1 MRRSSIGLRSSAALL
16 ALVIGSAAAAQTAEP
31 AADAARDA
39 VAAGAE
45 PSEGNEIVV
54 TGSRIRR
61 DPLNQDSPVITVDQE
76 ALAKT
81 GLSAVADVLQRL
93 PSASGG
99 LNSKVNNSGNLGN
112 PPDGGGVGAGS
123 AEIDLRY
130 LSAKRT
136 LVLVDGLRYVNGTS
150 ASGIPATVD
159 LNSIP
164 ANMIERIEVLQAGAS
179 PLYGSDA
186 IAGVVNVITVAQQ
199 KGLRASAQYGTFR
212 QGDGETQDYQLSY
225 GVKLARTNI
234 VVGGSYVKQN
244 PVRSADRDISLFP
257 NPGQTACSSSQ
268 PGCSSASAN
277 GRFDLRPYFVA
288 VPGLN
293 GNFTIGG
300 SAPDSTPTFAEL
312 RQFAATDRFNFAPF
326 QYILTP
332 SERYGGW
339 VSVKH
344 ELTDNINLR
353 LKGVYNRRN
362 SQNQAAFEPLFLGP
376 DAGNGAGS
384 LFDTLSV
391 DVTNPFNPF
400 GYTLESGLNPDGTSS
415 GRPQN
420 YSFIAR
426 RLIEAGQRTFN
437 QKVNTYSG
445 TATLDG
451 SFDVGAHQWYW
462 DLNAVYGSNKAKQ
475 SFTGNVNAAKVA
487 QALGPLAACVAPCVP
502 LNIFGGNGSIT
513 PAMLAF
519 IGFTERDKSQ
529 QKLQDYSANLSGDL
543 VDLPAGPLAFAVGYE
558 HRFQSASFDPDPIVA
573 AGLSADIP
581 AQPAKG
587 KYNSDEIYAEISVPI
602 LKDQPLAYSLEANG
616 AIRHSNYSISG
627 SSTTYTLTGLWKPV
641 SDFLIRGAYST
652 GFRAPSL
659 GELFGGRSRFDLA
672 ANDPCT
678 SAAGGLFQ
686 TNATVRANCIADGV
700 PASGSYEEDQGGQ
713 LPVITQGNINLKPEK
728 SRNITF
734 GAVFSPASARRNGGN
749 FSAEVNYYDIRV
761 TDAIGAVDPSLTLNN
776 CALLGDA
783 ASCALVVRTANGF
796 VNQIDGTLQN
806 LDSIRTKGVD
816 ATINYRSPLTPI
828 GRLGLTANATFLL
841 KYVLSASNGFVV
853 LNREGTE
860 RGSPDQAFPKVK
872 FNLTGDW
879 SLGDV
884 AASFT
889 ARYIDGVNELKANG
903 TPNRLSSRLYG
914 DVQFI
919 YTPSYL
925 QQRVALTAGVN
936 NVFNNDPP
944 GCFSCSVNNFDAT
957 TYDVPGQFGYVR
969 LSYKM

>member
-16 ALVIGSAAAAQTAEP
+16 AMVIGSAAAAQTADVAQDAP
-31 AADAARDA
+31 AAT
-39 VAAGAE
+39 E
-45 PSEGNEIVV
+45 PSEGGEIVV

-244 PVRSADRDISLFP
+244 AVRSADRDISLFP
-257 NPGQTACSSSQ
+257 NPGQTACSSTQ

-529 QKLQDYSANLSGDL
+529 QKLQDYSANLSGDI

-558 HRFQSASFDPDPIVA
+558 HRVQSASFDPDPIVA

-587 KYNSDEIYAEISVPI
+587 KYNSDEIYAEVSVPI
-602 LKDQPLAYSLEANG
+602 LKNQPLAYSLEANG

-678 SAAGGLFQ
+678 SAAGGLFP

-700 PASGSYEEDQGGQ
+700 PASGSYAEDQGGQ

-749 FSAEVNYYDIRV
+749 FTAEVNYYDIRV
-761 TDAIGAVDPSLTLNN
+761 KDAIGAVDPSLTLNN

-828 GRLGLTANATFLL
+828 GRLGLSANATFLL
-841 KYVLSASNGFVV
+841 KYVLTASNGFVV
-853 LNREGTE
+853 LDREGTE

-889 ARYIDGVNELKANG
+889 ARYIDGVNEVKANG
-903 TPNRLSSRLYG
+903 DPNRLSSRLYG

-936 NVFNNDPP
+936 NVFNTDPP

-957 TYDVPGQFGYVR
+957 TYDVPGQFGYIR